1 MVNGIGGSGAGPK
14 AVHAA
19 LKQMQERAREMGAS
33 PDVSQSISGSATSA
47 AGAPKADFAE
57 AIKKGVSA
65 IEAQINQ
72 TNEVHIDVVN
82 GELDLHEVAAQ
93 LKSSEVTFQ
102 FALTVRNKLMDA
114 YREVMRMSV

>member
-1 MVNGIGGSGAGPK
+1 MVNGIGGSGAGR
-14 AVHAA
+14 AAIEAA

-33 PDVSQSISGSATSA
+33 PDASVSGSTAAPESGFTEALKNGLSA
-47 AGAPKADFAE
+47 VESNVAK
-57 AIKKGVSA
+57 
-65 IEAQINQ
+65 

-82 GELDLHEVAAQ
+82 GDLDLHEVAAQ
-93 LKSSEVTFQ
+93 IKESEITFQ

>member
-19 LKQMQERAREMGAS
+19 LKEMQERAREMGAS
-33 PDVSQSISGSATSA
+33 PDASPSISGSALGAT
-47 AGAPKADFAE
+47 GAPETDFAQ
-57 AIKKGVSA
+57 ALKKGVSA
-65 IEAQINQ
+65 IESQINQ

-82 GELDLHEVAAQ
+82 GDLDLHEVAAQ
-93 LKSSEVTFQ
+93 LKSSEITFQ